1 VAVGLRR
8 LWFVI
13 ERDLRMFIQYKFLLI
28 MRAIWFVA
36 QVALFGLIVN
46 KMVQEAATEVG
57 ISYFNYYVAGVTII
71 TLYSTAMFI
80 GYDIFEEAVH
90 GVVEYLLTLPVSRR
104 ELVLGRSIGGGLR
117 SFIYVGPLLVVSLFI
132 LGVSNPIYLLVA
144 VASLFLFAFGVSGM
158 SITLAVAMKSGD
170 KFDIVTGVLDAL
182 IVRLSTTMYP
192 VLYLQR
198 AMPAYAS
205 IANFNP
211 LTYASDLFR
220 WGTGVEG
227 ALQFS
232 PLVGVLGLFVFFFA
246 FTFVGVVFYER
257 RLEGGSWQ

>member
-1 VAVGLRR
+1 M
-8 LWFVI
+8 FV
-13 ERDLRMFIQYKFLLI
+13 QYRFMLI
-28 MRAIWFVA
+28 MRGIWFTA

-46 KMVQEAATEVG
+46 KMVQTRAAEVG
-57 ISYFNYYVAGVTII
+57 INYFQYYVAGVTII

-80 GYDIFEEAVH
+80 GYDIFEEAEH
-90 GVVEYLLTLPVSRR
+90 GVFEYLLTLPVSRR

-117 SFIYVGPLLVVSLFI
+117 TFIYIGPLLVVVLFI
-132 LGVSNPIYLLVA
+132 LGVSNPLYLLVA

-158 SITLAVAMKSGD
+158 SITIAVAMKSGD
-170 KFDIVTGVLDAL
+170 KYDILIGVLDAL

-192 VLYLQR
+192 TFYMQQ
-198 AMPAYAS
+198 ATPAYAA

-211 LTYASDLFR
+211 LTYAADLFR

-227 ALQFS
+227 TLQFS
-232 PLVGVLGLFVFFFA
+232 PLIGVFALFVFFFS
-246 FTFVGVVFYER
+246 FTFIGVVFYER

>member
-1 VAVGLRR
+1 MGLKQ
-8 LWFVI
+8 LGLVI

-28 MRAIWFVA
+28 MRGIWFVA
-36 QVALFGLIVN
+36 QVALFGLVVN
-46 KMVQEAATEVG
+46 TMVQQAASAVG
-57 ISYFNYYVAGVTII
+57 IEYFQYYVAGVTII

-80 GYDIFEEAVH
+80 GYDIFEEAEH
-90 GVVEYLLTLPVSRR
+90 GVFEYLLTLPVSRR

-117 SFIYVGPLLVVSLFI
+117 SFVYVGPLLVVVLFI
-132 LGVSNPIYLLVA
+132 LGVQNPLYLLISVA
-144 VASLFLFAFGVSGM
+144 ALFLFAFGVSGM

-170 KFDIVTGVLDAL
+170 KYDILIGVLDAL

-192 VLYLQR
+192 VFYMQK
-198 AMPAYAS
+198 AMPAYAM

-211 LTYASDLFR
+211 LTYAADLFR

-227 ALQFS
+227 TLQFS
-232 PLVGVLGLFVFFFA
+232 PLVGVLGLFVFFLG
-246 FTFVGVVFYER
+246 FTFVGVLFYER

>member
-1 VAVGLRR
+1 
-8 LWFVI
+8 
-13 ERDLRMFIQYKFLLI
+13 
-28 MRAIWFVA
+28 MRGIWFVS
-36 QVALFGLIVN
+36 QVALFGLVVN
-46 KMVQEAATEVG
+46 QMVANAAAVAG
-57 ISYFNYYVAGVTII
+57 IDYFEYYVVGVTII

-80 GYDIFEEAVH
+80 GYDIFEEAEH
-90 GVVEYLLTLPVSRR
+90 GVFEYLLTLPVSRR

-117 SFIYVGPLLVVSLFI
+117 SFIYVGPLMMVVLLL
-132 LGVSNPIYLLVA
+132 LGVSNPLHFLIA
-144 VASLFLFAFGVSGM
+144 FAAMFLFAFGVSGM

-170 KFDIVTGVLDAL
+170 KYDIVIGVLDAL

-192 VLYLQR
+192 TLYMQR
-198 AMPAYAS
+198 AAPAYAM

-220 WGTGVEG
+220 WGTGIEG
-227 ALQFS
+227 TLQFA
-232 PLVGVLGLFVFFFA
+232 PAVGILALFIFFLA

>member
-1 VAVGLRR
+1 MGLKK
-8 LWFVI
+8 LWIVI
-13 ERDLRMFIQYKFLLI
+13 ERDLRMFISYKFLLI
-28 MRAIWFVA
+28 MRGIWFVA

-46 KMVQEAATEVG
+46 QMVQTAAEAVH
-57 ISYFNYYVAGVTII
+57 INYFNYYVAGVTII

-80 GYDIFEEAVH
+80 GYDIFEEAEH
-90 GVVEYLLTLPVSRR
+90 GVFEYLLTLPVSRR

-117 SFIYVGPLLVVSLFI
+117 SFIYVGPLLVIVLLI
-132 LGVSNPIYLLVA
+132 LGVSNPFHLLVA
-144 VASLFLFAFGVSGM
+144 LAAMFLFAFGVSGM

-170 KFDIVTGVLDAL
+170 KYDILIGVLDAL

-192 VLYLQR
+192 TFYMQR
-198 AMPAYAS
+198 AMPAYA
-205 IANFNP
+205 AVAEFNP
-211 LTYASDLFR
+211 LTYAADLFR

-232 PLVGVLGLFVFFFA
+232 PLVGVLGLFIFFFA

-257 RLEGGSWQ
+257 RLEGGNWQ

>member
-1 VAVGLRR
+1 M
-8 LWFVI
+8 I
-13 ERDLRMFIQYKFLLI
+13 ERDVRMFIQYKFMLI
-28 MRAIWFVA
+28 MRGIWFTA

-46 KMVQEAATEVG
+46 KMVQTAAAEVG
-57 ISYFNYYVAGVTII
+57 ISYFQYYVAGVTII

-80 GYDIFEEAVH
+80 GYDIFEEAEH
-90 GVVEYLLTLPVSRR
+90 GVFEYLLTLPVSRR

-117 SFIYVGPLLVVSLFI
+117 TFIYIGPLLVVVLFI
-132 LGVSNPIYLLVA
+132 LGVSNPLYLLVA

-158 SITLAVAMKSGD
+158 SITIAVAMKSGD
-170 KFDIVTGVLDAL
+170 KYDILIGVLDAL

-192 VLYLQR
+192 TFYMQQ
-198 AMPAYAS
+198 ATPAYAA

-211 LTYASDLFR
+211 LTYAADLFR

-227 ALQFS
+227 TLQFS
-232 PLVGVLGLFVFFFA
+232 PLIGVFALFVFFFS
-246 FTFVGVVFYER
+246 FTFIGVVFYER

>member
-1 VAVGLRR
+1 VGLRQ
-8 LWFVI
+8 LLLVV

-28 MRAIWFVA
+28 MRGIWFVS
-36 QVALFGLIVN
+36 QVALFGLVVN
-46 KMVQEAATEVG
+46 KMVQATVPD
-57 ISYFNYYVAGVTII
+57 YFQYYVAGVTVI

-80 GYDIFEEAVH
+80 GYDIFEEAEH
-90 GVVEYLLTLPVSRR
+90 GVFEYLLTLPVSRR

-117 SFIYVGPLLVVSLFI
+117 SFVYVGPLIVIVLLM
-132 LGVSNPIYLLVA
+132 LGVSNPIYLLISVA
-144 VASLFLFAFGVSGM
+144 ALFLFAFGISGM

-170 KFDIVTGVLDAL
+170 KYDIVVGVLDAL

-192 VLYLQR
+192 TQYMR
-198 AMPAYAS
+198 DAMPAYAT

-227 ALQFS
+227 TLQFA
-232 PLVGVLGLFVFFFA
+232 PIVGVLALFTFFLA